1 MAIVLIGAMLLGA
14 LKGFAWQLASIVSIV
29 VSYAVAYHYREP
41 FSQNIQA
48 EPPWNRFLA
57 MLILFVG
64 TSIVIWVA
72 FQMIHST
79 IDRMKLK
86 EFDRHVGA
94 LFGLGKGAIF
104 CTLITLFAV
113 TLLGE
118 KSKHAITAS
127 RSGRW
132 IARLLDQSDAVM
144 PEELAAVVQPYL
156 DRAESQL
163 ESAGNAQPWLAG
175 ASPTARDATSFPGNP
190 SAPNPTWST
199 AQNQASAPASPTTNF
214 AAPPQWQ
221 QAARPAPWQR

>member
-1 MAIVLIGAMLLGA
+1 MAVVLFGTMLFGA
-14 LKGFAWQLASIVSIV
+14 LKGFAWQLASIASIV

-57 MLILFVG
+57 MLILYVV
-64 TSIVIWVA
+64 TSFVIWVG
-72 FQMIHST
+72 FRMISST

-86 EFDRHVGA
+86 EFDRQIGA

-118 KSKHAITAS
+118 KSQQAITAS

-132 IARLLDQSDAVM
+132 IARLLDESDSIM
-144 PEELAAVVQPYL
+144 PEELAVVVQPYL
-156 DRAESQL
+156 ERAESQL
-163 ESAGNAQPWLAG
+163 ESDQAAQPWLAE
-175 ASPTARDATSFPGNP
+175 
-190 SAPNPTWST
+190 SAPAQQPNGNWQQPNPAWST
-199 AQNQASAPASPTTNF
+199 AQNAAPAAQRPSTNN
-214 AAPPQWQ
+214 AAPQWQ